1 MRETLTRWRYR
12 YWPDHLL
19 GEILSKRWTETAI
32 PVIVLLIVGFALS
45 RMIDNFLSPSSLADT
60 ARQAGEIGF
69 IALGEALVVI
79 VGGIDL
85 SVGSMFA
92 LTDFCALY
100 TLDVLGW
107 PVVAVAAATIV
118 FGALLGAVNGFLV
131 GYLRLRAFI
140 TTLITLIVYRSA
152 FDLLIQRYS
161 NQIASAFPDFPTWNF
176 IGGGEVFGVPSIAIV
191 YLAVAI
197 FGHVF
202 LTRLR
207 PGWHITAIGG
217 SRRSAYNSGIP
228 VRRTIA
234 LCYVACGALTA
245 IGALFFAARLGTV
258 GGDIGVGLEVI
269 VLTATVLGGITL
281 GGGKGSVTKSAVG
294 TLIVLL
300 ITNGLTTMNAR
311 GGFNR
316 MALASILL
324 VAAMVDIR
332 WQKNRARIISKVYV
346 SPTYHDLPPSP
357 TTEIGKGGPFEQ
369 NDKLRDVTLIGLG
382 RIEAPED
389 VILDR
394 HDNLYAGSRHGDVIR
409 FFAPDYEKMEVFAH
423 IGGQP
428 LGMAFDRN
436 DNLYICIGGMGLY
449 RIAPDGKVE
458 KATDETNRSLRSVND
473 DSRLRLADD
482 LDITDKGLIFF
493 SEATIRYEMDEWPVD
508 GLEARGNGRII
519 CYDTNTGKTH
529 TAVRGLKFPNG
540 ICVASDGQSILF
552 AETFGC
558 SIKRYWFDGPKKGAI
573 EVVMDNLPGY
583 PDNINLASD
592 GNYWLALVGMRSP
605 SLDLAWRMP
614 GFRTRMAKRVPVDEW
629 LFPNINTGC
638 VVKFNEKGEIL
649 NSLLGPQGRKPSDDH
664 LDARA
669 SRLSLSRRHRQQSHR
684 AVQARRRRS
693 EFRPVREAVGTHLV
707 IGALREFA
715 NRFLGRGDATITVP
729 SFDGALKPNQKL
741 EQAETVFECVAPE
754 DLATDGVNVM
764 LAEGRRLLRLDG
776 NTPTEIRTFD
786 RPISALACIDGGGL
800 AVALEGRE
808 VRVYAEPSA
817 PKPRAAFASGLK
829 AVNALA
835 SAPDGMLI
843 ATDGSETRGVDQ
855 WATDLLERGRSGRVL
870 LLDPTTGAVKT
881 LADGLRYAF
890 GACANG
896 GATLVCESWRHRVLS
911 VGRNGSTTV
920 LLPHLPVYPSRLSP
934 AASGGFWL
942 TAFVARSLLVEF
954 VLREPAFR
962 QRMMAEVEPQ
972 YWIAPRLRSGQ
983 SFKEPMQGAH
993 IKTMGVVKPWAPPRS
1008 YGLVIRLNADGAPL
1022 YSLHSRVDGT
1032 NHGVVSA
1039 IEFKGDLFMVAKG
1052 PGRVLRLPIAPL
1064 DREFGG

>member
-1 MRETLTRWRYR
+1 MRDTFTRLRYR

-45 RMIDNFLSPSSLADT
+45 RSIAHFLSPSSLADT

-69 IALGEALVVI
+69 IGLGMALVVI

-107 PVVAVAAATIV
+107 PVSAVIIATLIC
-118 FGALLGAVNGFLV
+118 GALLGAVNGLLI

-140 TTLITLIVYRSA
+140 TTLITLIIYRSA

-161 NQIASAFPDFPTWNF
+161 NAIAAAFPDIDSWNF
-176 IGGGEVFGVPSIAIV
+176 IGGGDVFGVPSVALV
-191 YLAVAI
+191 YAAVAI
-197 FGHVF
+197 FGHIF
-202 LTRLR
+202 MTRLR

-234 LCYVACGALTA
+234 LCYVASGVLTG

-281 GGGKGSVTKSAVG
+281 GGGRGSVTKSLVG
-294 TLIVLL
+294 VLIVLL

-311 GGFNR
+311 GGVNR
-316 MALASILL
+316 MALAAILL

-346 SPTYHDLPPSP
+346 APTFHELPPP
-357 TTEIGKGGPFEQ
+357 PPTEIGKGGPFEQ

-394 HDNLYAGSRHGDVIR
+394 NNVLYAGSRHGDIMR
-409 FFAPDYEKMEVFAH
+409 FFPPDYERMEVFAH

-428 LGMAFDRN
+428 LGMAFDRQ
-436 DNLYICIGGMGLY
+436 DNLYVCIGGMGLY
-449 RIAPDGKVE
+449 RIKPEGKVE
-458 KATDETNRSLRSVND
+458 KATDETNRSLHSVND

-482 LDITDKGLIFF
+482 LDITDDGLIFF
-493 SEATIRYEMDEWPVD
+493 SEATVRYEMDEWPID

-519 CYDTNTGKTH
+519 CYDTKTGKTR
-529 TAVRGLKFPNG
+529 TALRGLKFPNG

-558 SIKRYWFDGPKKGAI
+558 SIKRFYFAGPKKGQV

-605 SLDLAWRMP
+605 ALDLAWKMP
-614 GFRTRMAKRVPVDEW
+614 GFRRRMAKRVPVDEW

-638 VVKFNEKGEIL
+638 VVKFNEQGKILESFWDLKGVNHPMITSMREHRGYL
-649 NSLLGPQGRKPSDDH
+649 YLGGIANNRIGRY
-664 LDARA
+664 
-669 SRLSLSRRHRQQSHR
+669 
-684 AVQARRRRS
+684 
-693 EFRPVREAVGTHLV
+693 
-707 IGALREFA
+707 
-715 NRFLGRGDATITVP
+715 
-729 SFDGALKPNQKL
+729 KL
-741 EQAETVFECVAPE
+741 EEADPNFVQY
-754 DLATDGVNVM
+754 DKRWGK
-764 LAEGRRLLRLDG
+764 
-776 NTPTEIRTFD
+776 
-786 RPISALACIDGGGL
+786 SA
-800 AVALEGRE
+800 
-808 VRVYAEPSA
+808 
-817 PKPRAAFASGLK
+817 
-829 AVNALA
+829 
-835 SAPDGMLI
+835 
-843 ATDGSETRGVDQ
+843 
-855 WATDLLERGRSGRVL
+855 
-870 LLDPTTGAVKT
+870 
-881 LADGLRYAF
+881 
-890 GACANG
+890 
-896 GATLVCESWRHRVLS
+896 
-911 VGRNGSTTV
+911 
-920 LLPHLPVYPSRLSP
+920 
-934 AASGGFWL
+934 
-942 TAFVARSLLVEF
+942 
-954 VLREPAFR
+954 
-962 QRMMAEVEPQ
+962 
-972 YWIAPRLRSGQ
+972 
-983 SFKEPMQGAH
+983 
-993 IKTMGVVKPWAPPRS
+993 
-1008 YGLVIRLNADGAPL
+1008 
-1022 YSLHSRVDGT
+1022 
-1032 NHGVVSA
+1032 
-1039 IEFKGDLFMVAKG
+1039 
-1052 PGRVLRLPIAPL
+1052 
-1064 DREFGG
+1064 

>member
-12 YWPDHLL
+12 YWPDHLF

-69 IALGEALVVI
+69 IALGEGLVVI

-100 TLDVLGW
+100 TLDVLDW

-118 FGALLGAVNGFLV
+118 FGALLGAINGFLI

-176 IGGGEVFGVPSIAIV
+176 IGGGDVFGVPSIALV

-197 FGHVF
+197 FGHIF

-245 IGALFFAARLGTV
+245 AGALFFAARLGTV

-281 GGGKGSVTKSAVG
+281 GGGRGSVTKSAVG

-324 VAAMVDIR
+324 IAATVDIR

-346 SPTYHDLPPSP
+346 SPTFHELPPPP

-369 NDKLRDVTLIGLG
+369 NDKLSDVTLIGLG

-409 FFAPDYEKMEVFAH
+409 FLAPDYETMEVFAH

-428 LGMAFDRN
+428 LGMAFDRK

-449 RIAPDGKVE
+449 RIAPDGAVE

-482 LDITDKGLIFF
+482 LDITDNGLIFF

-519 CYDTNTGKTH
+519 CYDTNTGRTH
-529 TAVRGLKFPNG
+529 TAIRGLKFPNG
-540 ICVASDGQSILF
+540 ICVASDGQSIVF

-558 SIKRYWFDGPKKGAI
+558 SVKRYWFDGPKKGAI

-605 SLDLAWRMP
+605 SLDLAWKMP
-614 GFRTRMAKRVPVDEW
+614 GFRNRMAKRVPVDEW

-649 NSLLGPQGRKPSDDH
+649 DSLWDLKGLNHPMITSMREHRGYLYLGGIANNRIGRYKLQGAD
-664 LDARA
+664 
-669 SRLSLSRRHRQQSHR
+669 
-684 AVQARRRRS
+684 
-693 EFRPVREAVGTHLV
+693 
-707 IGALREFA
+707 
-715 NRFLGRGDATITVP
+715 P
-729 SFDGALKPNQKL
+729 SFVQYEKRWGR
-741 EQAETVFECVAPE
+741 
-754 DLATDGVNVM
+754 LA
-764 LAEGRRLLRLDG
+764 
-776 NTPTEIRTFD
+776 
-786 RPISALACIDGGGL
+786 
-800 AVALEGRE
+800 
-808 VRVYAEPSA
+808 
-817 PKPRAAFASGLK
+817 
-829 AVNALA
+829 
-835 SAPDGMLI
+835 
-843 ATDGSETRGVDQ
+843 
-855 WATDLLERGRSGRVL
+855 
-870 LLDPTTGAVKT
+870 
-881 LADGLRYAF
+881 
-890 GACANG
+890 
-896 GATLVCESWRHRVLS
+896 
-911 VGRNGSTTV
+911 
-920 LLPHLPVYPSRLSP
+920 
-934 AASGGFWL
+934 
-942 TAFVARSLLVEF
+942 
-954 VLREPAFR
+954 
-962 QRMMAEVEPQ
+962 
-972 YWIAPRLRSGQ
+972 
-983 SFKEPMQGAH
+983 
-993 IKTMGVVKPWAPPRS
+993 
-1008 YGLVIRLNADGAPL
+1008 
-1022 YSLHSRVDGT
+1022 
-1032 NHGVVSA
+1032 
-1039 IEFKGDLFMVAKG
+1039 
-1052 PGRVLRLPIAPL
+1052 
-1064 DREFGG
+1064 